1 MPIRPFFICRTSVFC
16 SGGLVSDQVSGCGR
30 NFCFRC
36 FHCFLKRGVV
46 FYDALFRM
54 REEAARLR
62 LAEAAG
68 YRTGESA
75 SAAGAENF
83 AEKR

>member
-1 MPIRPFFICRTSVFC
+1 
-16 SGGLVSDQVSGCGR
+16 
-30 NFCFRC
+30 
-36 FHCFLKRGVV
+36 
-46 FYDALFRM
+46 M
-54 REEAARLR
+54 REEAVRLR

>member
-1 MPIRPFFICRTSVFC
+1 MFFVPVVWYLTRFPAAAGIF
-16 SGGLVSDQVSGCGR
+16 VSDVFIVSRSGAS
-30 NFCFRC
+30 FFTTP
-36 FHCFLKRGVV
+36 F
-46 FYDALFRM
+46 FRM

-75 SAAGAENF
+75 SVAGAENF

>member
-1 MPIRPFFICRTSVFC
+1 
-16 SGGLVSDQVSGCGR
+16 
-30 NFCFRC
+30 
-36 FHCFLKRGVV
+36 
-46 FYDALFRM
+46 M

-68 YRTGESA
+68 DRTGESA
-75 SAAGAENF
+75 SVAGAENF

>member
-1 MPIRPFFICRTSVFC
+1 MIFSTICGIDYFHNGRIGRFCRFVRFFICRTSVFC

-46 FYDALFRM
+46 FYDALFSY
-54 REEAARLR
+54 A
-62 LAEAAG
+62 
-68 YRTGESA
+68 
-75 SAAGAENF
+75 
-83 AEKR
+83 

>member
-1 MPIRPFFICRTSVFC
+1 
-16 SGGLVSDQVSGCGR
+16 
-30 NFCFRC
+30 
-36 FHCFLKRGVV
+36 
-46 FYDALFRM
+46 M

-75 SAAGAENF
+75 SVAGAENF